1 MAKDQKP
8 GTPQEYRELY
18 TKLAKKYDTSTNS
31 FVLLGARVKSYRRKA
46 VSALKLKLGSTV
58 LDVACGTGLN
68 FPYLEKEIGDKGRI
82 VGVDITPAMLN
93 KANDKIIKY
102 GWKNIE
108 LVEQDANQLEFK
120 QTFDGVICCHALSLM
135 PGYKE
140 VVERLV
146 NMLKTG
152 GWLVIMDIHENTG
165 AFKFMNDVL
174 AWLTKP
180 FYIGDKK
187 EGPSHKSYLVMK
199 DILSDVEVRAYYFG
213 QIYIASGTKI

>member
-1 MAKDQKP
+1 MAKDQKA

-31 FVLLGARVKSYRRKA
+31 FALLGARVKSYRRKA
-46 VSALKLKLGSTV
+46 VSALNLKPGSTV
-58 LDVACGTGLN
+58 LDLACGTGLN
-68 FPYLEKEIGDKGRI
+68 FTFLENEIGDKGRI
-82 VGVDITPAMLN
+82 IGVDITPAMLN
-93 KANDKIIKY
+93 EANTKIVKH

-108 LVEQDANQLEFK
+108 LLEQDANQLELS
-120 QTFDGVICCHALSLM
+120 QSFDGAICCHALSLM
-135 PGYKE
+135 LGYKE
-140 VVERLV
+140 IVHRLV
-146 NMLKTG
+146 NMLKIG
-152 GWLVIMDIHENTG
+152 GRLVIMDIHENTG

-199 DILSDVEVRAYYFG
+199 DILSDVEVHTYYFD
-213 QIYIASGTKI
+213 QIYIASGTKT